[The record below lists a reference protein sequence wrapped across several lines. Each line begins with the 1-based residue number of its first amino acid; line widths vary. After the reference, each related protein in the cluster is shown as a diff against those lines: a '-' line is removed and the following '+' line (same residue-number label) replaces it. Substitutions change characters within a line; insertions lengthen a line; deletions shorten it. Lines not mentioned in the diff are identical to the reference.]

1 MKNINSVR
9 NGDVIA
15 FIDGTIFSRE
25 VVLKCLYWFGDKFHT
40 NVEQQDGTTYC
51 IVLKPLVSA
60 NLKEED
66 LEFYLQKLGRDMVD
80 FHLREIVNME
90 TKNIRDLLVAKA
102 FSNGEFDESPPGDV
116 SDLVGFDPLQLTT
129 Q

>member
-9 NGDVIA
+9 NGEIIA
-15 FIDGTIFSRE
+15 FIDGTIFSGE

-40 NVEQQDGTTYC
+40 NVEQQDHSTYC
-51 IVLKPLVSA
+51 ITLRPLDNA

-66 LEFYLQKLGRDMVD
+66 LEFYLQKLERDIVD
-80 FHLREIVNME
+80 FHLREIVNSE

-102 FSNGEFDESPPGDV
+102 FSNGEFDEEPPGDV

>member
-9 NGDVIA
+9 NGEIIA
-15 FIDGTIFSRE
+15 FIDGTMFSRE

-40 NVEQQDGTTYC
+40 NVELQDHSTYS
-51 IVLKPLVSA
+51 ITLRPLDNA
-60 NLKEED
+60 NLKNED
-66 LEFYLQKLGRDMVD
+66 LEFYLQKLERDVVD
-80 FHLREIVNME
+80 FHLREIVNKE

-129 Q
+129 